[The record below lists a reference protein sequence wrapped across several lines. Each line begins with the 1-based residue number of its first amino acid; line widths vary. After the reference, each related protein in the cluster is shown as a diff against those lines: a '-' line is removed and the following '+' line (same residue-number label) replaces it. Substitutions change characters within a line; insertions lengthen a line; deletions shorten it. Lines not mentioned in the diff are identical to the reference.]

1 MTTMMDNNVDINELV
16 KQRALVK
23 FRDGDGWL
31 RGNLMDVNEVMQEA
45 IIFVKGLHNRV
56 VVPMEDIEVENV

>member
-1 MTTMMDNNVDINELV
+1 MMDNNVDINELV